1 MWMRIGICLCIAAA
15 IVFLLSAVW
24 VWYTHW
30 RLRRIM
36 EHMDRMLGAAMEGRF
51 KEQVYDESMLS
62 SIETK
67 LAHYLAASETA
78 GQKLKDE
85 KEKVKQLIADI
96 SHQTKTPVANLLLYI
111 QMLEERELPKEESEF
126 VRELDSQA
134 QKLNFLIASL
144 VKASRL
150 ETGMLVLQP
159 KWNRLSPMLED
170 VLAQAAPQAERK
182 QLELIPASKMICQQ
196 ITANAKVEANHLAN
210 KYAREYKFVPN
221 GLQAYFDRKW
231 TAEAVYN
238 IVDNAVKY
246 TPEGGKIIVEVLDM
260 EMFVRIEVRDNGIGI
275 PEDETAK
282 VFQRFYRGASANGQE
297 GLGIGL
303 YLSRQIIAGEDGYIK
318 VKSKEGEG
326 SSFFIY
332 LPKSFKTVRFLFAAE
347 RM

>member
-1 MWMRIGICLCIAAA
+1 MEQVGIWLCIAAA
-15 IVFLLSAVW
+15 IVFLLSAAW

-36 EHMDRMLGAAMEGRF
+36 EHMDRMLDAAMEGRF

-182 QLELIPASKMICQQ
+182 QLEL
-196 ITANAKVEANHLAN
+196 
-210 KYAREYKFVPN
+210 KFVPN

-238 IVDNAVKY
+238 VVDNAVKY

-282 VFQRFYRGASANGQE
+282 VFQRFYRGTSANGQE

-332 LPKSFKTVRFLFAAE
+332 LPIVHD
-347 RM
+347 

>member
-1 MWMRIGICLCIAAA
+1 
-15 IVFLLSAVW
+15 
-24 VWYTHW
+24 
-30 RLRRIM
+30 
-36 EHMDRMLGAAMEGRF
+36 MLGAAMEGRF

-182 QLELIPASKMICQQ
+182 QLEL
-196 ITANAKVEANHLAN
+196 
-210 KYAREYKFVPN
+210 KFVPN

-246 TPEGGKIIVEVLDM
+246 TPEGGKIIVEILDM

-275 PEDETAK
+275 SEDETAK
-282 VFQRFYRGASANGQE
+282 VFQRFYRGTSANGQE

>member
-1 MWMRIGICLCIAAA
+1 MFGLDEKPDTGRWKDMEQVGIWLCTAAA
-15 IVFLLSAVW
+15 IVLLLSAVW

-36 EHMDRMLGAAMEGRF
+36 EHMDRMLDAAMEGRF

-150 ETGMLVLQP
+150 ETGMFVLQP

-182 QLELIPASKMICQQ
+182 QLEL
-196 ITANAKVEANHLAN
+196 
-210 KYAREYKFVPN
+210 KFVPN

-282 VFQRFYRGASANGQE
+282 VFQRFYRGTSANGQE

>member
-1 MWMRIGICLCIAAA
+1 MFGLDEKPDTVRWKDMEQVGICLCIAAA

-182 QLELIPASKMICQQ
+182 QLEL
-196 ITANAKVEANHLAN
+196 
-210 KYAREYKFVPN
+210 KFVPN

-246 TPEGGKIIVEVLDM
+246 TPEGGKIIVEILDM

-282 VFQRFYRGASANGQE
+282 VFQRFYRGTSANGQE